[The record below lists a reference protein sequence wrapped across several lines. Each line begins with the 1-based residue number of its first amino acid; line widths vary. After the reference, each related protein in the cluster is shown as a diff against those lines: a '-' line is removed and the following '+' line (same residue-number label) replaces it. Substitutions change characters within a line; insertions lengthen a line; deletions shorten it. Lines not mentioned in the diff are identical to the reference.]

1 MSILREY
8 LPLKQGLRHT
18 RQKRDSKRAP
28 VLREYL
34 PLKQGLRPDP
44 TGLRLLW
51 LREYLPLKQGLR
63 PYPTGLRLLWLR
75 EYLPLKQGLRQGS
88 FCSFQALN
96 ISESIFH

>member
-28 VLREYL
+28 V
-34 PLKQGLRPDP
+34 
-44 TGLRLLW
+44 